1 MDSMIVVVEGISAS
15 GKTTWCRAHAAGF
28 TVVETGPRDDAP
40 NAALNPTAA
49 ALFWV
54 EQGERRWRAACAI
67 QRSQGVAVCDT
78 DPIKLHYVWSLWQ
91 IGIVAERVWQAE
103 RAATRDA
110 IADRRI
116 GFADAYLVKPIDPR
130 RARQQRD
137 ADPTRSRRNF
147 EFHVKLLE
155 PLMNWYRALEA
166 VLPGA
171 VTWDLPENG
180 LAHLPHRSDRRI
192 ADSVLLFDQMIHL
205 LPS

>member
-1 MDSMIVVVEGISAS
+1 MIVVVEGISAS
-15 GKTTWCRAHAAGF
+15 GKTTWCREHAAGF
-28 TVVETGPRDDAP
+28 TVAETGPRDDAP
-40 NAALNPTAA
+40 DATLNATAA
-49 ALFWV
+49 ARFWV
-54 EQGERRWRAACAI
+54 EQGERRWQAACAI
-67 QRSQGVAVCDT
+67 KRSQGVAVCDT
-78 DPIKLHYVWSLWQ
+78 DPIKLHYIWSLWQ
-91 IGIVAERVWQAE
+91 IGVAVERVWQAE
-103 RAATRDA
+103 LVATRDA
-110 IADRRI
+110 IADCRI

-147 EFHVKLLE
+147 ELHVKLLE
-155 PLMNWYRALEA
+155 PLMTWYRALEA

-180 LAHLPHRSDRRI
+180 LAHLSHRSDRQI